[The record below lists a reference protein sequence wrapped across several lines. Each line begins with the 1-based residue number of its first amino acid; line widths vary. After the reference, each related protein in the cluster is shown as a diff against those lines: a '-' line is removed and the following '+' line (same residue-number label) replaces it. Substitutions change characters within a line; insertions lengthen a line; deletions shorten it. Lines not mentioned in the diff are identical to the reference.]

1 MTQGDLTGRSA
12 ALPAAGPA
20 ARADARRLPLS
31 HPSGSPALAT
41 VLLTLAAFSV
51 AEGITVFTDP
61 VTGVALHAAT
71 LSALLLVSGAGAR
84 AGAQQPLG
92 RLLYAL
98 ALVPLIRIVS
108 LAMPL
113 GRFEQE
119 YWFLAAGLPV
129 FVGGGVVLSHLGI
142 RLGDV
147 GVRLPRSGPLP
158 ELLIV
163 LFGFA
168 LGFGEYRILRPEPLI
183 EELTLRQFVVPA
195 LILLVFTG
203 VLEEF
208 VFRGILQR
216 TAAQAL
222 GSSTL
227 AIVYV
232 SLIFA
237 VLHIGYR
244 SVSDF
249 AFVFAIALLYGWVV
263 RKTGSIIGVSVSH
276 GITNITLFLLMPFS
290 PVLTSQPH
298 WLSPLV

>member
-1 MTQGDLTGRSA
+1 MTQTELTGQGRGLRLGAPRLPASALSGSA
-12 ALPAAGPA
+12 AIVAAA
-20 ARADARRLPLS
+20 
-31 HPSGSPALAT
+31 
-41 VLLTLAAFSV
+41 LTLIAFST

-71 LSALLLVSGAGAR
+71 LSALLLASGFGGRTGAK
-84 AGAQQPLG
+84 QPVQ

-113 GRFEQE
+113 GEFGRA

-129 FVGGGVVLSHLGI
+129 FAGGAVVVSHLGI
-142 RLGDV
+142 SLGGV
-147 GVRLPRSGPLP
+147 GLRLPRGGPLP
-158 ELLIV
+158 QLAIV
-163 LFGFA
+163 LSGFA
-168 LGFGEYRILRPEPLI
+168 LGFCEYHILRPEPLI
-183 EELTLRQFVVPA
+183 EALTLRQLVAPA

-216 TAAQAL
+216 TATQAL
-222 GSSTL
+222 GSPAL

-290 PVLTSQPH
+290 PVLAAQPH
-298 WLSPLV
+298 WLAPLV